1 MNASPVLRK
10 SDNGVWYVHWTDNR
24 RSKRVSARTT
34 DLAAAKRFMGSWLL
48 TESAQQQD
56 GMTCGDIWSLY
67 VSQHVDKHT
76 ICPSASKDPWAHL
89 EPVFARL
96 RPCDVSQALVDG
108 YVSRRTK
115 AAAISTVWKE
125 LRVLKTSWNYAV
137 KQRRIASTDL
147 PVEFR
152 MPPPPLP
159 RERWLRPEEVER
171 LLEAARTLYGGDRL
185 SKVERF
191 IWLAIETAGRR
202 DALEKLTWRQ
212 VDFETRVIHLNP
224 AGRRQTSKRRASVPI
239 SDALLPILRR
249 AYAERTGEWVLDDA
263 RHCVWGIDRAA
274 RLAGVGGVTPHVF
287 RHTAATWMA
296 RRGVPLWQIAGVL
309 GNTVAMVERV
319 YAKHCPDGLA
329 GAVNS
334 ISGTETEREHGG
346 YPARAYGLWRIG

>member
-10 SDNGVWYVHWTDNR
+10 SDNGVWYVHWTDGR
-24 RSKRVSARTT
+24 RSKRVSTRTA
-34 DLAAAKRFMGSWLL
+34 DLAAAKKFLGIWLL
-48 TESAQQQD
+48 MEAENPPD
-56 GMTCGDIWSLY
+56 MMRCGDIWRFY
-67 VSQHVDKHT
+67 VEQHVDKHVLWPEAHKDSWT
-76 ICPSASKDPWAHL
+76 HLASTFNDLLPA
-89 EPVFARL
+89 EVT
-96 RPCDVSQALVDG
+96 QAIVDG
-108 YVSRRTK
+108 YVKKRTK
-115 AAAISTVWKE
+115 VAANSTVWKE

-137 KQRRIASTDL
+137 KQRRIASTAL

-152 MPPPPLP
+152 APPAPMP
-159 RERWLRPEEVER
+159 RERWLRPEEVAR
-171 LLEAARTLYGGDRL
+171 LLEAARTLYGGERL

-202 DALEKLTWRQ
+202 DALEKLTWAQ

-309 GNTVAMVERV
+309 GNTVAVVERV

-334 ISGTETEREHGG
+334 ISGPRL
-346 YPARAYGLWRIG
+346 RVVK